1 MTRKEVLEDID
12 NILENIDGYDFVESS
27 EYAFVLG
34 YVTCRLEQ
42 LKSRMESEY

>member
-12 NILENIDGYDFVESS
+12 NILENINEYSFEEVS
-27 EYAFVLG
+27 EYAFLLG